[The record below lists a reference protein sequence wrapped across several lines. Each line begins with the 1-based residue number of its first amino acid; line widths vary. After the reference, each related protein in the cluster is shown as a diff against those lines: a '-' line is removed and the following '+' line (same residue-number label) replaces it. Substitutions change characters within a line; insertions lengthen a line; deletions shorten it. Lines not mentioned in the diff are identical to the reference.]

1 MSFIKLL
8 PLWLIAMALLSAC
21 TQTQNDE
28 GENGSNQ
35 LGSEF
40 SADQTAGYTCP
51 MHPHYISTDPNGSC
65 LICGMDL
72 VAARGADEGVQDDQA
87 DQYVA
92 SNVAVATTITV
103 DTGVTQT
110 MGVRVGT
117 ATLTELSGT
126 LGLFAVVEPNQR
138 LETVSVARIEGW
150 IDKLFIR
157 AEGDQVSKGQM
168 LYRVYSPAVLSAQK
182 DYLNALKLGERQRIL
197 AVEQR
202 LISMGMQQESL
213 SSIKKNR
220 KLIPSFVV
228 YAESD
233 GVVVSLSARE
243 GDYIKPGS
251 PIIRLQSYDSVWVV
265 ASVPEMDLP
274 FVNIGSA
281 AKMSFR
287 SLPGETLTSRV
298 DYIYPAMDTST
309 RTARV
314 RFVVPNH
321 RGELLAG
328 AYASVNL
335 EFDRGRRLSVPT
347 EAVLHDS
354 LGHRVILALGNGRFQ
369 SRIVNIGMSL
379 DGRTEVVSGIEEG
392 EAIVVSGQFML
403 DSEINLREGL
413 SRFVP
418 PMNRPA
424 EKKDEYNKAL
434 NTELGPLSEVKLD
447 SSTLTQFDHFVDAAL
462 YLHKS
467 LSTNESINPN
477 FIDPTIR
484 LADALEPRFF
494 GTELVVVLEQS
505 KHALEAAQQAQSNR
519 ALEQSLG
526 KLMSALA
533 PWLLTGAPQHYR
545 DLGLYLYLD
554 IDSNRHWLQQ
564 KGQPKN
570 PYGSTRWQLIS
581 WPKRPSETDTIAP
594 VKHTIK
600 IME

>member
-8 PLWLIAMALLSAC
+8 ALWVIVTALLSSC
-21 TQTQNDE
+21 GQSKNDE

-35 LGSEF
+35 LGRELSV
-40 SADQTAGYTCP
+40 DQAAGYTCP

-72 VAARGADEGVQDDQA
+72 VAARGSEEGAQDDQGLG
-87 DQYVA
+87 
-92 SNVAVATTITV
+92 SNVSVATTITV
-103 DTGVTQT
+103 DTGVTQA

-126 LGLFAVVEPNQR
+126 LGLFGVVEPNQR

-157 AEGDQVSKGQM
+157 AEGEKVSKGQM
-168 LYRVYSPAVLSAQK
+168 LYRVYSPGALSAQK

-243 GDYIKPGS
+243 GAYIKPGS
-251 PIIRLQSYDSVWVV
+251 PIVRLQSYDSVWVI
-265 ASVPEMDLP
+265 ASVPETDLP

-287 SLPGETLTSRV
+287 SLPGVTLESRV

-321 RGELLAG
+321 QGELLVG

-335 EFDRGRRLSVPT
+335 EFGRGRHLSVPT
-347 EAVLHDS
+347 EAILHDS
-354 LGHRVILALGNGRFQ
+354 LGHRVISALGNGRFQ
-369 SRIVNIGMSL
+369 SRMISIGMSS
-379 DGRTEVVSGIEEG
+379 DGRTEVISGIEEG
-392 EAIVVSGQFML
+392 EEIVVSGQFML

-413 SRFVP
+413 SRFAPSVDKQ
-418 PMNRPA
+418 A
-424 EKKDEYNKAL
+424 EKNGEYNTPL
-434 NTELGPLSEVKLD
+434 NNKLVPLSEVNLD
-447 SSTLTQFDHFVDAAL
+447 TSTLTQFDHFVDAAL

-467 LSTNESINPN
+467 LSTNEAINPN
-477 FIDPTIR
+477 FIDPAIR
-484 LADALEPRFF
+484 LADALEPRFS
-494 GTELVVVLEQS
+494 GTELVMVLEQS
-505 KHALEAAQQAQSNR
+505 KHALEAAQQAQSNM
-519 ALEQSLG
+519 ALAQALDE
-526 KLMSALA
+526 LMSTLV
-533 PWLLTGAPQHYR
+533 PWLLTGTPQHYR

-564 KGQPKN
+564 KGEPKN

-581 WPKRPSETDTIAP
+581 WPIRPSEIDTVEP
-594 VKHTIK
+594 VNLTPK